1 MPKLILKNLIYM
13 LRQHVARLHEIYID
27 CNNFSLS
34 DRLQAQVLVIEAMI
48 AELALL
54 S

>member
-13 LRQHVARLHEIYID
+13 LRQHVTRLHEIYVD
-27 CNNFSLS
+27 CTNFTIS
-34 DRLQAQVLVIEAMI
+34 DRIQAQIMVIEAMI
-48 AELALL
+48 AELSLL